1 MGLTKLK
8 PKDQENPFL
17 AGGPTGGICSLFI
30 LTVGRIQLLEVAGL
44 RFSLFCWLLTICCSQ
59 SLHFLQSLVYIP
71 FLNLQRQQ
79 R

>member
-8 PKDQENPFL
+8 PKDQQNPVL

-30 LTVGRIQLLEVAGL
+30 LTVGRIKLLEVAGL
-44 RFSLFCWLLTICCSQ
+44 RFSLFCWLLTIGFSQ
-59 SLHFLQSLVYIP
+59 NLDFLQFLAYIP